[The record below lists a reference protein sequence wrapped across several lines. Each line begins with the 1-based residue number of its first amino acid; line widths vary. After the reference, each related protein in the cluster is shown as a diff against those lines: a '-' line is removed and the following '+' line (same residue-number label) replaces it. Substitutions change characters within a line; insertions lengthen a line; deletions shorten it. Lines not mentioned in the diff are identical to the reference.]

1 MVCMKAEGRV
11 ERGHALCERKH
22 QVDQRGRLRCCALGG
37 GAPQAKGMTDEA
49 SNATVI
55 PHGLAKIGD
64 VRRHHRRKFGARAV
78 DGLGSP
84 KLQQIRR
91 VSKPSAVF
99 AERRDE
105 GLRQSQRKSA
115 EATSVKRK
123 RQEEATHR
131 RRRT

>member
-1 MVCMKAEGRV
+1 MQRKDSVYEGRGESR
-11 ERGHALCERKH
+11 ERHALCERKH

-55 PHGLAKIGD
+55 PHGLAKTGD
-64 VRRHHRRKFGARAV
+64 VRRHHRRKFRARAV

-99 AERRDE
+99 AERGARYFANLS
-105 GLRQSQRKSA
+105 GSPLRQ
-115 EATSVKRK
+115 
-123 RQEEATHR
+123 R
-131 RRRT
+131 R